1 MSSSVKE
8 ILARRISVAFV
19 IACSALGVRGSEN
32 NSARSAAFST
42 LANAPIYFERNAGQ
56 FGDAAQFIARGT
68 ECSVLLAPT
77 EAQIVLG
84 KPSDQ
89 TAPRSVRLQLMG
101 ANPAAT
107 IAGRDLMPAKA
118 NYFIGNEPSKW
129 RAGVPLFSR
138 VRVDEVYPGVQV
150 IYYANQSAQ
159 LEYDFMIRPGAA
171 TDQIHFRIAGADKV
185 QVDAAGNLVL
195 KIGSEEIRQHKPVA
209 YQENQGARTEVPA
222 RYRVNADGTVG
233 FALGEYDRA
242 LPLTIDPVLDFLTYI
257 GGKKMDIGHAIA
269 FDGAN
274 IYVAGETLS
283 TGLLTTNFIQ
293 FGVTNFQKFHGG
305 NNAFGDAFVAKYDDS
320 GALQFLTYLGGK
332 NDDGALGIAYD
343 AVGGAVWV
351 TGFTDSTNFPLVNPL
366 RSQLTGQTRNARHV
380 PPADAFIAKLD
391 LTGTALLF
399 STYFGGDS
407 IDEGVGITADSAGSI
422 YVTGLTGS
430 TNLPVMPPDAYQT
443 TNGGLKDVFVTK
455 LSGSGSTYNYA
466 YTTYLGGTNVDYGLS
481 VAVDSSLDAWVTGLT
496 LSKDFKTVAPLILP
510 PGANVFYPDGYAF
523 TNLNTETNDK
533 RNVNNG
539 NNPRSDAFVS
549 ELNPAGTQLLF
560 STFLGGSNEDVG
572 VQITIKSD
580 VVYVTGYT
588 LSENFPTNVLTE
600 TPTNGVGEIPNETA
614 IVFASPG
621 TNFISH
627 AFVTK
632 ITDHALDKSTAFG
645 GNLADQG
652 RGIAVDDN
660 GLVYVAGVAVSTNF
674 FQMPLLVTNTVVT
687 TNGNGKVI
695 TKYFGIATNS
705 PVYTNLS
712 STNVTVKLK
721 HGGNTN
727 DVFVVVLKPDLS
739 AFVNTI
745 QLGGAGHDDAEG
757 IAVAGDGHAV
767 YIVGSTTSTTN
778 FVTPNAAQ
786 PVSGNSGKKSRL
798 SDAFAGK
805 IEITPGP

>member
-1 MSSSVKE
+1 MNSSVKQ

-32 NSARSAAFST
+32 NSARSAGFSA
-42 LANAPIYFERNAGQ
+42 LANAPLYFESNAGQ
-56 FGDAAQFIARGT
+56 LDDAAQFIARGT
-68 ECSVLLAPT
+68 ECTVLLAPT

-84 KPSDQ
+84 KSSDQ

-101 ANPAAT
+101 ANPAAK
-107 IAGRDLMPAKA
+107 IAGYDLMSAKA

-129 RAGVPLFSR
+129 RAGVPLFSK
-138 VRVDEVYPGVQV
+138 VHVDEVYPGVQG

-159 LEYDFMIRPGAA
+159 LEYDFMLQPGVPA
-171 TDQIHFRIAGADKV
+171 DQIRFRIAGADQV
-185 QVDAAGNLVL
+185 QVNAAGNLVL

-209 YQENQGARTEVPA
+209 YQENRGARTAVA
-222 RYRVNADGTVG
+222 ANYRMNADGTVG
-233 FALGEYDRA
+233 LVLGNYDRA

-257 GGKKMDIGHAIA
+257 GGKKLDIGHAIA
-269 FDGAN
+269 LDGSGN

-283 TGLLTTNFIQ
+283 TGLLTTNFLQ
-293 FGVTNFQKFHGG
+293 FGATNFQKFHGG

-343 AVGGAVWV
+343 AAGAAVWV

-366 RSQLTGQTRNARHV
+366 RSQLTGQVKNARHI
-380 PPADAFIAKLD
+380 PPVDAFIAKLD
-391 LTGTALLF
+391 LTGTTLLF
-399 STYFGGDS
+399 STYFGGDG

-422 YVTGLTGS
+422 YITGLTSS
-430 TNLPVMPPDAYQT
+430 TNLPIMPPDAFQT
-443 TNGGLKDVFVTK
+443 TNSGDFDAFITK
-455 LSGSGSTYNYA
+455 LSGSGSTYNNA

-481 VAVDSSLDAWVTGLT
+481 IAVDSSLDAWVTGLT
-496 LSKDFKTVAPLILP
+496 FSIGFPTVAPLSLP
-510 PGANVFYPDGYAF
+510 PGANFFYPDGYTF
-523 TNLNTETNDK
+523 TNLDTDTNFRK
-533 RNVNNG
+533 GNVNNLK
-539 NNPRSDAFVS
+539 SDAFVA
-549 ELNPAGTQLLF
+549 ELNPTGTQLPF

-580 VVYVTGYT
+580 VVYVAGYT
-588 LSENFPTNVLTE
+588 FSENFPTNQLTA
-600 TPTNGVGEIPNETA
+600 TPTNGVGEVPNETA

-632 ITDHALDKSTAFG
+632 IVDHALDKSTAFG
-645 GNLADQG
+645 GNLSDKG

-660 GLVYVAGVAVSTNF
+660 GLVYVAGVVASTNF
-674 FQMPLLVTNTVVT
+674 FQMPMLVTNTVVT
-687 TNGNGKVI
+687 TNKNGKVT
-695 TKYFGIATNS
+695 TKYFGTATNS

-712 STNVTVKLK
+712 STNNTVKLK

-727 DVFVVVLKPDLS
+727 DVFVVVLNPDLS

-745 QLGGAGHDDAEG
+745 QFGGPGRDDAEG
-757 IAVAGDGHAV
+757 IAVPPDGHAV
-767 YIVGSTTSTTN
+767 YLVGSTTSSTN

-786 PVSGNSGKKSRL
+786 PEFGSNGKKSRL

-805 IEITPGP
+805 IEIAPGP